1 MISFAV
7 MELSDYQIILLFA
20 LGGFF
25 GIFGA
30 LATSWLLRP
39 RRPNE
44 EKLTTYECGEEPTGS
59 AWGKFNIRFYVV
71 ALVFVLFET
80 ELLFLFPWAIV
91 FGNKELNEASA
102 GQWGILAFVEMG
114 LFILIL
120 IVGLA
125 YVWAKGFLDWEKPEV
140 KAVEVDVK
148 VPDSLYDQI
157 NKKYA

>member
-1 MISFAV
+1 MISFAA
-7 MELSDYQIILLFA
+7 MQISNYQIILVFA
-20 LGGFF
+20 LGGLVAIL
-25 GIFGA
+25 GPMVI
-30 LATSWLLRP
+30 SWLLRP

-44 EKLTTYECGEEPTGS
+44 EKLTTYECGEDPTGT

-91 FGNKELNEASA
+91 FGNEELNNNTG
-102 GQWGILAFVEMG
+102 GQWGFLAFVEMG

-120 IVGLA
+120 AVGLA

-140 KAVEVDVK
+140 KVVKVESK
-148 VPDSLYDQI
+148 VPDSLYDKI
-157 NKKYA
+157 NAKYS